1 MIELNKARRRR
12 AFALSEKMKHSNIT
26 VSSGKLQ
33 FAELIKAHFYTPFG
47 VPCEHPLPLPLG
59 EMAERSECP
68 KGRSTREYIL
78 PLPLGEVAERSED
91 GEGNQ

>member
-12 AFALSEKMKHSNIT
+12 AFALSDKMKHSNTT
-26 VSSGKLQ
+26 VSSSKLQ
-33 FAELIKAHFYTPFG
+33 FAELIK
-47 VPCEHPLPLPLG
+47 CEH
-59 EMAERSECP
+59 
-68 KGRSTREYIL
+68 TL